1 MRKTTEKKVYVYD
14 IQGEEGTP
22 LELLNVQIFKDGKL
36 DHVTTFIGRY
46 DRDEYIQVAN
56 AGDLSSPGAIFKY
69 SSYVREQESMLPSYL
84 DCYRHNLHGHVYSK
98 DGGSYYLLQ
107 E

>member
-1 MRKTTEKKVYVYD
+1 MRKTAEKKVYVYD
-14 IQGEEGTP
+14 IQDEEGTQ

-36 DHVTTFIGRY
+36 DRVTTFIGRH
-46 DRDEYIQVAN
+46 DRDEYVKVAN
-56 AGDLSSPGAIFKY
+56 AEDLSKPGTIFKY
-69 SSYVREQESMLPSYL
+69 SSYVREQENMLPIYL
-84 DCYRHNLHGHVYSK
+84 DCYRHNLRGHVYSK